1 MPAAMNRGSTLA
13 QKLVARAGGRLFAE
27 VGQDVGCRIDLA
39 LLDDATLARRLLPLA
54 RAAPAGAAL
63 WSADRVVL
71 TLDHHAPEED
81 EPSRCH
87 ARAAREWARSQR
99 LRHVFEG
106 RGIGHVVVP
115 RTGLLR
121 PGMLCVGSDAR
132 TSTAGAFGALA
143 LGLEPHALL
152 GVLARGELRLRT
164 PATLFARWS
173 GRLAEGVSAKDMV
186 LAMLDRLGPGGAGG
200 QVIEFCGEAVSA
212 LAMAERMTLANMSGE
227 LGACTALIAPDAT
240 TRRWLDATGADL
252 DEFGVA
258 RWSSDEDAAGV
269 RHAWDA
275 SSLAPQVALPPEP
288 AQVRAVDDLAPTPV
302 DIAYL
307 GACTGAKLDD
317 LRAAAR
323 VLAGFRIAPGVR
335 LLVAPA
341 SVADRD
347 AAERDG
353 ILRRL
358 VEAGATVLGASCGA
372 CAGLGNAISEGATVI
387 SSTACNLPG
396 RMGAATAQVY
406 LASPFTVAASALTG
420 RISDAR
426 PILA

>member
-1 MPAAMNRGSTLA
+1 MNRGTTLA
-13 QKLVARAGGRLFAE
+13 QKLVAHAAGRLFAE
-27 VGQDVGCRIDLA
+27 VGETLHCRIDLA
-39 LLDDATLARRLLPLA
+39 LLDDATLARQLLPLA
-54 RAAPAGAAL
+54 HGRPLSVWARE
-63 WSADRVVL
+63 RVVL
-71 TLDHHAPEED
+71 TLDHHAPERD
-81 EPSRCH
+81 AASVGH
-87 ARAAREWARSQR
+87 AQAARAWAAAQR
-99 LRHVFEG
+99 LPQVFEG

-115 RTGLLR
+115 RTGALR

-132 TSTAGAFGALA
+132 TSTAGAFGTLA
-143 LGLEPHALL
+143 LSLQPRPLL
-152 GVLARGELRLRT
+152 DALARGTLPLAA
-164 PATLFARWS
+164 PPTLFARWS

-186 LAMLDRLGPGGAGG
+186 LAMLDRLGDSAAAG
-200 QVIEFCGEAVSA
+200 QVVEFCGEAVGA
-212 LAMAERMTLANMSGE
+212 LTVAERMTLTNMAGE
-227 LGACTALIAPDAT
+227 LGARTALVAPDET
-240 TRRWLDATGADL
+240 TRAWLEAAGADL
-252 DEFGVA
+252 DEFGFS
-258 RWSSDEDAAGV
+258 RWRSDEDAAGL
-269 RHAWDA
+269 RQAWDA
-275 SSLAPQVALPPEP
+275 SSLAPQVALPAGP
-288 AQVRAVDDLAPTPV
+288 AQVRAIDDLAPTRV

-358 VEAGATVLGASCGA
+358 TEAGATLLASSCGA

>member
-1 MPAAMNRGSTLA
+1 MNRGSSLA
-13 QKLVARAGGRLFAE
+13 QKLVARAAGRLFAD
-27 VGQDVGCRIDLA
+27 VGETVGCRIDLA
-39 LLDDATLARRLLPLA
+39 LLDDAALSRQLLPLTKGHGL
-54 RAAPAGAAL
+54 PV
-63 WSADRVVL
+63 WSHEQVVL
-71 TLDHHAPEED
+71 TLDHLAPEHD
-81 EPSRCH
+81 AQSRGQAQQ
-87 ARAAREWARSQR
+87 ARDWAASQR
-99 LRHVFEG
+99 LLHVFEG
-106 RGIGHVVVP
+106 RGIGHVIVP

-143 LGLEPHALL
+143 LCLEPRPLL
-152 GVLARGELRLRT
+152 TALARGDLQLQT
-164 PATLFARWS
+164 PPTLFARWS

-186 LAMLDRLGPGGAGG
+186 LAMLDRLGPHGASG
-200 QVIEFCGEAVSA
+200 QVIEFCGEAVQA
-212 LAMAERMTLANMSGE
+212 LAMAERMTLANMASE
-227 LGACTALIAPDAT
+227 LGARSALVAPDAS
-240 TRRWLDATGADL
+240 TRAWLEATGADL
-252 DEFGVA
+252 DELGVN
-258 RWSSDEDAAGV
+258 RWTSDEDAAGL
-269 RHAWDA
+269 RHSWDA
-275 SSLAPQVALPPEP
+275 SSLAPQVALPPSP
-288 AQVRAVDDLAPTPV
+288 VQVRAIGDLDPTPV
-302 DIAYL
+302 HIAYL

-323 VLAGFRIAPGVR
+323 VLAGFHIAPGVR

-358 VEAGATVLGASCGA
+358 TEAGATVLGSSCGA